1 MASKRPGSPRLI
13 ANPFLKKRNLGWT
26 LEPPSTVDSSSSSS
40 SSNHHHPHNNQAK
53 SDITPSASSS
63 ARKHSSSGANITT
76 TAAIEAGDAHIPDHL
91 AHFTTHLSSR
101 LRPPASLPLSS
112 YASLYQSNAGSS
124 SGAHFVIHQ
133 HDHPIAGT
141 HYDLRLQINETSS
154 VSWAIMYGLPG
165 DPNSTRLARNAT
177 ETRIH
182 CLWSLLHAAFQ
193 NRKIRLQLH
202 GAKLPDPYIINLRLT
217 KSDDAAGRTNNTR
230 PLRSRRRRRRLGKTS
245 APQPETSSDEGDDED
260 DAHLV
265 PSEAQTNTDAEPLS
279 AMEREIR
286 ELDDEQVR
294 IRNAYPGADNTIGSV
309 YQRRWFLSLDRR
321 ACGFAERRADRRV
334 VWQRNVETTTA
345 GPIAPSARRSTGP
358 KDPGTRDAKHDRLS
372 YPFHVR
378 GVNHERSV
386 VTGRTGADILHDEG
400 VTNFIP
406 RKGWHPV
413 LR

>member
-26 LEPPSTVDSSSSSS
+26 LEPPSSVDSSS

-53 SDITPSASSS
+53 SEVTPSASST
-63 ARKHSSSGANITT
+63 ARKYSSSGDNIT

-91 AHFTTHLSSR
+91 AHFTTHLSSH
-101 LRPPASLPLSS
+101 LRPPALLPVSS
-112 YASLYQSNAGSS
+112 YASLYQFNAGSA

-133 HDHPIAGT
+133 HDHPVAGT

-165 DPNSTRLARNAT
+165 DPNSTRLTRNAT

-217 KSDDAAGRTNNTR
+217 KSDDAAGRANNTR
-230 PLRSRRRRRRLGKTS
+230 PLRSRRRRRRRLGRTS
-245 APQPETSSDEGDDED
+245 APRPEASSGEGEGDDED

-265 PSEAQTNTDAEPLS
+265 PSQAQANTHAEPLS

-286 ELDDEQVR
+286 ELEDEQVR
-294 IRNAYPGADNTIGSV
+294 LSNAYAGADNTIGSV

-321 ACGFAERRADRRV
+321 ACGFVERRANGRV
-334 VWQRNVETTTA
+334 VWRHNVEAATA
-345 GPIAPSARRSTGP
+345 GPTAPSARRSTGP
-358 KDPGTRDAKHDRLS
+358 EDPGTQDAKHDRLS
-372 YPFHVR
+372 YPFHIH

-386 VTGRTGADILHDEG
+386 VTGRTGADILRDEG
-400 VTNFIP
+400 VPNFIP
-406 RKGWHPV
+406 RKGWLPV
-413 LR
+413 LK